1 MPANRADGGK
11 FAKGQSGN
19 PIGRPKVIFKLGEEA
34 QKHAQAALDAL
45 VAGLANDDARVQI
58 TAAKEILD
66 RGFGK
71 ALTVTADVTDRL
83 GEMDDDALDAALDA
97 VRAARSLG
105 SNAGDGKGKAT
116 AH

>member
-1 MPANRADGGK
+1 MAK
-11 FAKGQSGN
+11 FQKGQSGN
-19 PIGRPKVIFKLGEEA
+19 PGGRPKETFRLGVEA

-45 VAGLANDDARVQI
+45 VAGLSDPDARVKI

-97 VRAARSLG
+97 VRAARRLG
-105 SNAGDGKGKAT
+105 GAAAGGKGQET
-116 AH
+116 TH

>member
-1 MPANRADGGK
+1 MTFVKGK
-11 FAKGQSGN
+11 SGN
-19 PIGRPKVIFKLGEEA
+19 PTGRPKSIFRLGEEA
-34 QKHAQAALDAL
+34 QKHAQAALDTL
-45 VAGLANDDARVQI
+45 VMGLADPDSRVKI

-97 VRAARSLG
+97 VRTARSLG
-105 SNAGDGKGKAT
+105 GATSGGKGKET

>member
-1 MPANRADGGK
+1 MAK
-11 FAKGQSGN
+11 FEKGQSGN
-19 PIGRPKVIFKLGEEA
+19 PGGRPKTTFRLGEEA

-45 VAGLANDDARVQI
+45 VAGLADPDARVKI

-97 VRAARSLG
+97 VRAARGLG
-105 SNAGDGKGKAT
+105 GAAAGGKGPQT
-116 AH
+116 TH